1 MKKQIK
7 TFQGVG
13 ILLIIAGLCFALLYW
28 NDGQKQANK
37 PAPTVT
43 VTATPSE
50 KKVVPQACLD
60 ALDEADGVIKTAGE
74 AFAIVADIFRAVANL
89 DVDEMTRLNK
99 DFEKKTSKIGTYN
112 YAELRDQCRAESEE

>member
-28 NDGQKQANK
+28 SESRKTET
-37 PAPTVT
+37 PAPTPTVT
-43 VTATPSE
+43 VSTTTE

-60 ALDEADGVIKTAGE
+60 ALDEADGVIGTAGE
-74 AFAIVADIFRAVANL
+74 AFGIVAKIFRAVANF
-89 DVDEMTRLNK
+89 DVDEMVELNK
-99 DFEKKTSKIGTYN
+99 EFNKKTDKIGTYD
-112 YAELRDQCRAESEE
+112 YASKRDKCRAASEE